1 MKRAFS
7 IGVLAAAAAATGCS
21 SQAGGTA
28 DGGVAQQEAGGYTSC
43 SFGVDGGTCV
53 LAAQGKVTDLAGAP
67 LGGLLMTL
75 CGNACFGAQSN
86 DGGAYF
92 IPVGVTLDTEN
103 YAIHADGRP
112 DHAVDYLRLHHA
124 EPSTID
130 VTMRVARLPP
140 SNVLLPPDEAGAPS
154 TVTVGDLTLA
164 VAAGTTF
171 VLDPEDGE
179 RGDVGR
185 VFRVAYV
192 PLASAPAYA
201 AAAHLAAIYVIA
213 PSGAQASAKMGV
225 VLKNTAGLPASSAVD
240 IMVLGDDY
248 FSVPPSVGLLSV
260 QAAAHVSADGTTIQT
275 DPGEGI
281 VKLTWLGVRKQG
293 G

>member
-7 IGVLAAAAAATGCS
+7 IGILAVAAGATGCS
-21 SQAGGTA
+21 SQAAGASDGGGTGVP
-28 DGGVAQQEAGGYTSC
+28 DGAPTSC
-43 SFGVDGGTCV
+43 APAVDGGTCV
-53 LAAQGKVTDLAGAP
+53 LGAKGKVTDLTGAP
-67 LGGLLMTL
+67 LGNLVMTF
-75 CGNACFGAQSN
+75 CGAACFGTRSDDA
-86 DGGAYF
+86 GAYF
-92 IPVGVTLDTEN
+92 IPVGFVLDTEN

-112 DHAVDYLRLHHA
+112 DHGVDYLRLQHG
-124 EPSTID
+124 EPEL
-130 VTMRVARLPP
+130 VTAAMRVPP
-140 SNVLLPPDEAGAPS
+140 IAPSDVLLPPDDAGAPS
-154 TVTVGDLTLA
+154 TVSVGDLTLS

-185 VFRVAYV
+185 QFRVAYV

-201 AAAHLAAIYVIA
+201 TAARLAAIYVIA

-240 IMVLGDDY
+240 ILVLGDDY
-248 FSVPPSVGLLSV
+248 FSVPPNVGLLSV